1 MASKSTWVFLDEAEE
16 IFGGPIPDD
25 ADIVSHVCNSD
36 GLTVF
41 TRDSVERA
49 AMAKTDRENHNAL
62 IAGHYHTVHGLGVRV
77 DYVGA
82 ARAVAGNGGGEDG
95 SVSTPPA
102 KPAGFHGRIMNLCP
116 DFTEAKHHDI
126 VYKRGY
132 RDALHAAAE
141 IGLEADAIAE
151 RLAKAERVIALQWK
165 LPKPCGHDFD
175 CICAGDAAR
184 AFLQTA

>member
-62 IAGHYHTVHGLGVRV
+62 IAGHYHTVHGLGFRV
-77 DYVGA
+77 YGH
-82 ARAVAGNGGGEDG
+82 AGD
-95 SVSTPPA
+95 A
-102 KPAGFHGRIMNLCP
+102 HGL
-116 DFTEAKHHDI
+116 
-126 VYKRGY
+126 
-132 RDALHAAAE
+132 
-141 IGLEADAIAE
+141 DAIA
-151 RLAKAERVIALQWK
+151 RPDGGGNGVHTNRHAGGKRDGVRV
-165 LPKPCGHDFD
+165 PESC
-175 CICAGDAAR
+175 
-184 AFLQTA
+184 